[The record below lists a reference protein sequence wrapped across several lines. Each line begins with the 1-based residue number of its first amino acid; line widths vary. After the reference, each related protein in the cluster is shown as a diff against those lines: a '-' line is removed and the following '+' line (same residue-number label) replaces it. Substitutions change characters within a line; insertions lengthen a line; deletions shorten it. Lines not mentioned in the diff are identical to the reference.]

1 MWNQVINCE
10 NEGFRE
16 SWVSKTLF
24 ALRTD
29 EPQKMLDVGAG
40 LQPYR
45 NLAMNLG
52 YDYVSHDFS
61 QYDPKSSKSEGLQ
74 NSSWDYPV
82 SDINCDILVI
92 PENIEYEIIICTEVL
107 EHVPDPAAAFRKMVS
122 LLAPGGVLVIS
133 VPLMSLMHQAPFWFQ
148 SGLSPQWFEYHSSQ
162 IGVEVNELAIYG
174 DYVDYMDQEVLR
186 LFAFLNR
193 IRGFSRVR
201 SRAKKNLRKK
211 LPKSVL
217 ESAGFGVVYIGRKL
231 KNSKL

>member
-1 MWNQVINCE
+1 MWNQLINCG

-16 SWVSKTLF
+16 NWVPKTLI

-29 EPQKMLDVGAG
+29 THQKMLDVGAG

-45 NLAMNLG
+45 NMAINSG

-61 QYDPKSSKSEGLQ
+61 QYKPVSDESEGLQ

-82 SDINCDILVI
+82 SDINCDILFI
-92 PENIEYEIIICTEVL
+92 PETIKYEVIICTEVL
-107 EHVPDPAAAFRKMVS
+107 EHVPNPVAAYEKMVH

-148 SGLSPQWFEYHSSQ
+148 SGLSPQWFEYHSNQ
-162 IGVEVNELAIYG
+162 NGIEVQELAIYG
-174 DYVDYMDQEVLR
+174 DYVDYMEQEVLR
-186 LFAFLNR
+186 LFAFLNK

-201 SRAKKNLRKK
+201 SKVKKKLRTK

-217 ESAGFGVVYIGRKL
+217 ESAGFGVIYIGRK
-231 KNSKL
+231 KRA